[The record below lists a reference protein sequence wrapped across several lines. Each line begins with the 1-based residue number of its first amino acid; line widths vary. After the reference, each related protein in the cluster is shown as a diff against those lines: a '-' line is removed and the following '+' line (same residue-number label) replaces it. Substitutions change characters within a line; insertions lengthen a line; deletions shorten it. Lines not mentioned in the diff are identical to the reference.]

1 MNELPPLSGSLA
13 PAPISNEIPETQ
25 FHVDTLGDALTAI
38 RERLVDNARKKA
50 KAMRLEREAK
60 DLREE
65 FKYEEGEIWDSLFE
79 AGMTS
84 LKIDDDQYSLQEQ
97 VYGQVISI
105 SDFMEW
111 ADAEGRLD
119 EFFEMKPRMKI
130 INEFARELVD
140 TGEDFPKGLA
150 FRENRYISSPRK
162 QTEEF

>member
-1 MNELPPLSGSLA
+1 MNESHPMVEPTA
-13 PAPISNEIPETQ
+13 PALISNEIPETQ
-25 FHVDTLGDALTAI
+25 FHVDTLGDSLAAI
-38 RERLVDNARKKA
+38 RGRLVENARKKA

-65 FKYEEGEIWDSLFE
+65 FKYEEGEIYDALFD

-84 LKIDDDQYSLQEQ
+84 LKVDGDQYSLQEQ
-97 VYGQVISI
+97 IYGQVISL

-111 ADAEGRLD
+111 ADTEERLD

-130 INEFARELVD
+130 INEFARELVNN
-140 TGEDFPKGLA
+140 GEDFPKGLA

>member
-1 MNELPPLSGSLA
+1 MNTLPPLSG
-13 PAPISNEIPETQ
+13 PVSNGLPET
-25 FHVDTLGDALTAI
+25 HLHIDTLGDALNAI